1 MAHQPIPDIPN
12 IKAHWER
19 RTDPLPFLMV
29 PMSDNTV
36 VRYIPDCP
44 QPAFVRAMEN
54 VRKMT
59 VGYKMTGDAATSTGH
74 K

>member
-44 QPAFVRAMEN
+44 QPGFVRAMEN
-54 VRKMT
+54 VRNMV
-59 VGYKMTGDAATSTGH
+59 VGYEK

>member
-19 RTDPLPFLMV
+19 RTEPLPFLMV
-29 PMSDNTV
+29 PMSDGSV
-36 VRYIPDCP
+36 IRYNAECP
-44 QPAFVRAMEN
+44 QPGFVRAMEN
-54 VRKMT
+54 VRNMV
-59 VGYKMTGDAATSTGH
+59 VGYEK